1 MDIFVKYLI
10 EQKRLRILMDAT
22 NRLRI
27 PLSFVV
33 KFRAKPKCKSNNK
46 EKCQKM
52 TKQFVIH
59 GS

>member
-27 PLSFVV
+27 PLSFML
-33 KFRAKPKCKSNNK
+33 KFRGNARAIIKKNVKK
-46 EKCQKM
+46 
-52 TKQFVIH
+52 
-59 GS
+59 

>member
-10 EQKRLRILMDAT
+10 EQKRLRILMDEQAT
-22 NRLRI
+22 YPPLLRGKI
-27 PLSFVV
+27 SW
-33 KFRAKPKCKSNNK
+33 KCKSNNK